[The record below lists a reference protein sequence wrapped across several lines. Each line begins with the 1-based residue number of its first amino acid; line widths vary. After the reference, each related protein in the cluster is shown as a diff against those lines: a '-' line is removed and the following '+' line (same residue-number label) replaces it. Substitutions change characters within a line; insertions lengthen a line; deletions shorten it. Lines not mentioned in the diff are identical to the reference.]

1 MQGAAH
7 VALIDDCLPR
17 NKCCTCCCPRCDLE
31 SIAKHGGWSGAND
44 HLIKSYNTAPQPS
57 AVSTAG
63 GHVKDTY
70 TLARGR
76 VPPPPELLK
85 KIFPFAEK
93 WRADAL
99 VVRCDAGVVLVGV
112 LSVL

>member
-1 MQGAAH
+1 M
-7 VALIDDCLPR
+7 
-17 NKCCTCCCPRCDLE
+17 
-31 SIAKHGGWSGAND
+31 
-44 HLIKSYNTAPQPS
+44 
-57 AVSTAG
+57 
-63 GHVKDTY
+63 KDTY

-99 VVRCDAGVVLVGV
+99 AVRCDAVVVVVGV
-112 LSVL
+112 LSFL